1 MKRRKKLNM
10 KDPLVRSAI
19 QSIWISRITIIMSLI
34 VLYLH
39 YRAGNLQRMY
49 HDIISLFHY
58 LTNKV

>member
-34 VLYLH
+34 VIYLH
-39 YRAGNLQRMY
+39 YRVGNLHRIY
-49 HDIISLFHY
+49 HSIISLFR
-58 LTNKV
+58 